1 MNCIQRSI
9 LATALIVSAGFAF
22 AMVGIQTAPA
32 FGATPEE
39 NAQKLRDTNQ
49 CPGCDL
55 SGVDL
60 RNTNLEGANLSGAIL
75 RGANLS
81 GCELENVD
89 FRGANLEAA
98 NLKRSDFHG
107 ADMSGVSLNGAWV
120 QGADFLS
127 VRGLTDEQ
135 RKYLKDN
142 GAVIRD

>member
-1 MNCIQRSI
+1 MNYFRRSV
-9 LATALIVSAGFAF
+9 LAAAFVISAGLAF
-22 AMVGIQTAPA
+22 AGVGVQMDPVY
-32 FGATPEE
+32 GASVDE
-39 NAQKLRDTNQ
+39 NKQQLLDTNK

-75 RGANLS
+75 KGANLS
-81 GCELENVD
+81 GCELQNVD

-98 NLKRSDFHG
+98 NVKRSDFHG
-107 ADMSGVSLNGAWV
+107 ADMSGASLNGAWV

-127 VRGLTDEQ
+127 VRGLTEEQ

-142 GAVIRD
+142 GAILRD

>member
-1 MNCIQRSI
+1 MNHFRRS
-9 LATALIVSAGFAF
+9 ALVAAFVISAGLAF
-22 AMVGIQTAPA
+22 AGVGAVY
-32 FGATPEE
+32 GASVDE
-39 NAQKLRDTNQ
+39 NKQKLLDTNQ

-75 RGANLS
+75 NGANLS
-81 GCELENVD
+81 GCELQNVD

-107 ADMSGVSLNGAWV
+107 ANMSGASLNGAWV

-127 VRGLTDEQ
+127 VRGLTEEQ

-142 GAVIRD
+142 GAILRD

>member
-1 MNCIQRSI
+1 MNHFRKSV
-9 LATALIVSAGFAF
+9 LAAAFVISAGFAF
-22 AMVGIQTAPA
+22 ASVGVQTDPVYAA
-32 FGATPEE
+32 SVDE
-39 NAQKLRDTNQ
+39 NKQNLLDTNQ

-60 RNTNLEGANLSGAIL
+60 RNTNLEGANLNGAIL

-81 GCELENVD
+81 GCELQNVD

-107 ADMSGVSLNGAWV
+107 ADLSGVSLNGAWV

-127 VRGLTDEQ
+127 VRGLTEEQ
-135 RKYLKDN
+135 MKYLKDN
-142 GAVIRD
+142 GAIVRD